1 MITRTKRVTLTFKY
15 PFSLKGVDRR
25 LAAGQYEVASDEE
38 LIEEF
43 VSVYRRVSTLIFLLP
58 HGSASVEMV
67 NVDPADLAA
76 AQKRDRV
83 LSSAEM
89 K

>member
-1 MITRTKRVTLTFKY
+1 MITRTKRVTPTFNN
-15 PFSLKGVDRR
+15 PFSLKGVDRP
-25 LAAGQYEVASDEE
+25 LAAGKYEVVSDEE
-38 LIEEF
+38 LIEELSF
-43 VSVYRRVSTLIFLLP
+43 PSIAAFRPHIFPP